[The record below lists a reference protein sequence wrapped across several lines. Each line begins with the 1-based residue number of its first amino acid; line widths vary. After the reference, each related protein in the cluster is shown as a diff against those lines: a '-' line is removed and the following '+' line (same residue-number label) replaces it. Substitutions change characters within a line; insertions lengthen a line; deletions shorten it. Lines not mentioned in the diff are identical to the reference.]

1 MSNARVVDGVSRLGG
16 VVARADAKRV
26 LLFTGGAS
34 YESSGA
40 AAAIEPILRGL
51 EVERI
56 SSVTPNPTLEE
67 VELAVARHRAFNPEL
82 VIAAGGGSVI
92 DLAKAVRLL
101 ATQEAQPRDVV
112 TGLTEVM
119 PAETPLIAI
128 PTTSGTGSEATH
140 FAVVYVDG
148 VKFSLAHE
156 SARPDFA
163 ILDPLL
169 TYTLPPSLTAIT
181 GLDALSQAMESLW
194 SVKSTPE
201 SQSIARRS
209 LRLSRSAIATAVHR
223 PSPQSRADMF
233 EAAHLSG
240 EAIDISMT
248 TASHAL
254 SYVLTTDHEV
264 PHGHAV
270 ALTLGAVLEY
280 NAGVTPEDCL
290 DPRGVRHVTGVI
302 DEILAILGASDPTS
316 GRRTVEELVAS
327 LGLEP
332 TLEGVGAGSQE
343 ARLRIAQSV
352 NPQRLAN
359 NPRRLTS
366 AGLVEL
372 IGSIA

>member
-1 MSNARVVDGVSRLGG
+1 MACAN
-16 VVARADAKRV
+16 AKRV
-26 LLFTGGAS
+26 LLFSGGVS

-40 AAAIEPILRGL
+40 AAAIAPALHGL

-67 VELAVARHRAFNPEL
+67 VESAVARHRAFDPDL
-82 VIAAGGGSVI
+82 VITVGGGSVI

-101 ATQEAQPRDVV
+101 AAQEAQSRDVV
-112 TGLTEVM
+112 TGLVEAI
-119 PAETPLIAI
+119 PARTPLVAI
-128 PTTSGTGSEATH
+128 PTTSGTGSEVTH

-194 SVKSTPE
+194 SVKSTSE

-209 LRLSRSAIATAVHR
+209 LSLSRGAIANAVHR
-223 PSPQSRADMF
+223 PSPQSRAEMF

-240 EAIDISMT
+240 EAIDISLT

-254 SYVLTTDHEV
+254 SYVLTTNHGV

-270 ALTLGAVLEY
+270 ALTLGAVLEF
-280 NAGVTPEDCL
+280 NAGVTGDDCL
-290 DPRGVRHVTGVI
+290 DPRGVPHVAGII
-302 DEILAILGASDPTS
+302 DEILSILGASDPAS
-316 GRRTVEELVAS
+316 GRRTIEELVAS

-332 TLEGVGAGSQE
+332 TLEGVGAGSQG
-343 ARLRIAQSV
+343 ARLRIVDSV

-359 NPRRLTS
+359 NPRRLS
-366 AGLVEL
+366 PDRLVEL
-372 IGSIA
+372 IDSTR

>member
-1 MSNARVVDGVSRLGG
+1 MNASCVEGDTSRLGA
-16 VVARADAKRV
+16 VVDRVGATRV

-34 YESSGA
+34 YEASGA
-40 AAAIEPILRGL
+40 AAAVEPILRGIA
-51 EVERI
+51 VERV
-56 SSVTPNPTLEE
+56 SSVTPNPTLPE
-67 VELAVARHRAFNPEL
+67 VESAIARFRAFGPDL

-101 ATQEAQPRDVV
+101 AAQESEPRDVV
-112 TGLTEVM
+112 TGLAEAV

-140 FAVVYVDG
+140 FAVVYVDD

-156 SARPDFA
+156 TARPDFA

-169 TYTLPPSLTAIT
+169 TYTLPASLTAIT

-194 SVKSTPE
+194 SVRSTPE

-209 LRLSRSAIATAVHR
+209 LRLSRGALTTAVHR
-223 PSPQSRADMF
+223 PSPRSRADMF

-254 SYVLTTDHEV
+254 SYMLTTGHGV

-270 ALTLGAVLEY
+270 ALTLGAVLEF
-280 NAGVTPEDCL
+280 NAGVTTDDCL
-290 DPRGVRHVTGVI
+290 DPRGVRHVQGVI
-302 DEILAILGASDPTS
+302 DEALELLGAPDPAT
-316 GRRTVEELVAS
+316 GRRTIESLVAS
-327 LGLEP
+327 LDLVP

-343 ARLRIAQSV
+343 ARLRIANSV
-352 NPQRLAN
+352 DPQRLAN
-359 NPRRLTS
+359 NPRRFTP
-366 AGLVEL
+366 AQLVDL
-372 IGSIA
+372 VDSIA